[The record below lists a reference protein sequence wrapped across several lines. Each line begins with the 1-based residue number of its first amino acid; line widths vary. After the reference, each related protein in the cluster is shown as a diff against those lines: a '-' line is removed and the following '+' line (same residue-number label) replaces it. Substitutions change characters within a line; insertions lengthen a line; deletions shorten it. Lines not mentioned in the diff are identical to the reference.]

1 MQYPALYG
9 ALGVLASR
17 RISINCIVYVTVT
30 AWLKCAA
37 DGFLGLRGWQWL
49 FLLEGIPTVF
59 LGIWVWATL
68 APSPLE
74 AGFLTQPEREYVHQR
89 VKSHKVCACGI

>member
-1 MQYPALYG
+1 MFA
-9 ALGVLASR
+9 GVCLEQLHDGLS
-17 RISINCIVYVTVT
+17 
-30 AWLKCAA
+30 CAA

-68 APSPLE
+68 APTPLE
-74 AGFLTQPEREYVHQR
+74 ASFLTQPEREYVHQR
-89 VKSHKVCACGI
+89 VKSHKVCTLQKLASRGSCSVA

>member
-1 MQYPALYG
+1 M
-9 ALGVLASR
+9 
-17 RISINCIVYVTVT
+17 CI
-30 AWLKCAA
+30 A

-68 APSPLE
+68 SPTPLE
-74 AGFLTQPEREYVHQR
+74 ASFLTQPEREYVHQR
-89 VKSHKVCACGI
+89 VKSHKVCATKAQLGSAIHAGC

>member
-1 MQYPALYG
+1 M
-9 ALGVLASR
+9 
-17 RISINCIVYVTVT
+17 CI
-30 AWLKCAA
+30 A

-68 APSPLE
+68 SPTPLE
-74 AGFLTQPEREYVHQR
+74 ASFLTQPEREYVHQR
-89 VKSHKVCACGI
+89 VKSHKVCAMRARWGSAIQAGC